1 MRDDGTN
8 LKDDMHGFRPGDE
21 DKRNECAGVQGEEF
35 QQRGTMHI
43 EFAKHNCTERAVG
56 KMLDGI
62 IAISMESLHIY
73 IYIYISGGPSGHGR
87 FRSPFLS

>member
-62 IAISMESLHIY
+62 IAISAEQAARSTFGSLQ
-73 IYIYISGGPSGHGR
+73 
-87 FRSPFLS
+87 